1 MITTNIISRTFL
13 ISVND
18 DTGSCFS
25 FEHQDKQYLVTAKHV
40 LDSIDFVCGDRIQIK
55 IFHDEHWK
63 LLNCLIYIHKESEID
78 IAVLKTETKFS
89 ALPVSAGID
98 NIIFGGDVYFL
109 GFPYGMFTSFSEGEL
124 NQKFP
129 VPFVKKGILSAI
141 ISKYDITSLYIDA
154 HNNKGFSGGPVI
166 TTNNKGEIKIIGV
179 NVSYLKHEN
188 TIDVEEQDDDGYL
201 FKKQFEYF
209 ENSGIMEVQSIN
221 HVKQIIE
228 SIHKE

>member
-13 ISVND
+13 ISIND

-25 FEHQDKQYLVTAKHV
+25 FEYQNQQYLVTAKHV
-40 LDSIDFVCGDRIQIK
+40 LDSIDFVSGDRIQIN
-55 IFHDEHWK
+55 IYHEEQWK

-89 ALPVSAGID
+89 SLPVSAGID
-98 NIIFGGDVYFL
+98 NLLFGGDVYFL
-109 GFPYGMFTSFSEGEL
+109 GFPYGMFNSFNEGAL

-141 ISKYDITSLYIDA
+141 ISEYDITSLYIDA

-188 TIDVEEQDDDGYL
+188 IIDVEDQDDDGEL
-201 FKKQFEYF
+201 FEEKFEYF
-209 ENSGIMEVQSIN
+209 ENSGIMVVQSIH